1 MEKTGS
7 ISRGRVLSRCPRWSC
22 ESHYHAPAPTP
33 STSHPPLP
41 PAKALPAEG
50 RWPHVLSRPRHT
62 RCGEFP
68 VIVLSPAAAWC
79 VPAHPFTFRRCQRVD
94 ASSRRA
100 ALAEHADARVRGRG
114 GRRRVRPGGGGGG
127 QGAWATKEPISAT
140 SSLSFT
146 AAVRLPHSLGGGGVA
161 PSRVTHPLRESSQTA
176 AATVNPSPLTP
187 TLATWDAGTHPRH
200 HRKWSRMA
208 SVCAIV
214 RREVP

>member
-1 MEKTGS
+1 MDLQMEKTGS

-114 GRRRVRPGGGGGG
+114 GRRRVRPGGGGGDQRAHQRHVLAILHG
-127 QGAWATKEPISAT
+127 CRETPALTRGWRSSTEPCYS
-140 SSLSFT
+140 
-146 AAVRLPHSLGGGGVA
+146 PA
-161 PSRVTHPLRESSQTA
+161 P
-176 AATVNPSPLTP
+176 
-187 TLATWDAGTHPRH
+187 
-200 HRKWSRMA
+200 
-208 SVCAIV
+208 
-214 RREVP
+214 